1 MLGHAE
7 NILHCSNE
15 GSRIWYISMSIVL
28 AYYNAADNNI
38 MIRTITN
45 IEISSRCNNDC
56 EYCPA
61 PIQSKW
67 RDTGLMEWD
76 TFTRTIALVKELAQK
91 GTQKE
96 LNLFGI
102 GEPTLNPML
111 PDMIK
116 HARLTLPAKVP
127 LHFNTNGRLM
137 TTKLAR
143 LVKASG
149 IDHVDVT
156 GHDPY
161 STARTLRIF
170 KEVGIQGRVSVDF
183 MLQPNNWAGQVKWFE
198 PDYNYPCQWLR
209 DSQVM
214 VLHDGRVTTCCIDA
228 KAGGVFAH
236 VKDEDVLQAE
246 PRVHALCSGCHHIV
260 PENIAGGERMVN
272 HAST

>member
-1 MLGHAE
+1 
-7 NILHCSNE
+7 
-15 GSRIWYISMSIVL
+15 
-28 AYYNAADNNI
+28 

-61 PIQSKW
+61 PGQHRF

-76 TFTRTIALVKELAQK
+76 TFVRTIQLVKELAQK

-96 LNLFGI
+96 VNLFGI

-116 HARLTLPAKVP
+116 HARLTLPGKVP

-137 TTKLAR
+137 TKQLAQT
-143 LVKASG
+143 VKAAG

-161 STARTLRIF
+161 ITARTLRTF

-183 MLQPNNWAGQVKWFE
+183 MLYPNNWAGQVKWFE

-214 VLHDGRVTTCCIDA
+214 VLHDGRITTCCIDSR
-228 KAGGVFAH
+228 AGGVFAH
-236 VKDEDVLQAE
+236 VNDEDVLQAE
-246 PRVHALCSGCHHIV
+246 PRVHGLCSGCHHVV
-260 PENIAGGERMVN
+260 PENMTGGERKVGN
-272 HAST
+272 VST